1 MTLEQKSALIFDKNK
16 LYGGIKMKA
25 LKKILGVSLAALF
38 VLQLGFC
45 CIGAS
50 AAQDYKI
57 VSPYENVVWSGNGA
71 WGAYKG
77 TIHTHTSYSD
87 AGESLSAMVKEYYNQ
102 DYDFLANSDH
112 GITGVEW
119 NKEPEKQ
126 LLYSYQELIG
136 NKFEHLTDE
145 EFAAITGGTY
155 ALYDGKIRNK
165 KMTCV
170 VGANELNNLS
180 LTKNHVNGY
189 FLAPDVGNGFGGL
202 ENEAGYEKAIKFI
215 DDNGGLSHINH
226 PGDWIESNTNPDAV
240 NDPKNIELFG
250 NLILKYDS
258 CLGTEVLNEKNGTTG
273 YDRILWDNLLMYCLP
288 YGKTVIGFSN
298 TDAHSK
304 KTVDSSFSIFM
315 MPENDVENIKAT
327 MQNGAFFAV
336 TRRLRA
342 NDTIG
347 PEEDFDVM
355 NKGLPYP
362 MFSSLT
368 VNGHKITATV
378 KDTSMIQWIAN
389 GKVISKT
396 NITADGASVTLDLDK
411 IDGAEDFLYVRA
423 ELFGEGGL
431 CLSQALVID
440 NGNTPKTFEEE
451 DSNIFANLCNMF
463 KGTKICAIFSEL
475 GRLIVGVF
483 N

>member
-1 MTLEQKSALIFDKNK
+1 
-16 LYGGIKMKA
+16 MKA

-57 VSPYENVVWSGNGA
+57 VSPYENVVWNGNGA

-155 ALYDGKIRNK
+155 ALYDGTIRNK

-396 NITADGASVTLDLDK
+396 NITSDGASVTLDLDK
-411 IDGAEDFLYVRA
+411 IDGAGDFLYVRA

-440 NGNTPKTFEEE
+440 NGSTPKTFEEE

>member
-1 MTLEQKSALIFDKNK
+1 
-16 LYGGIKMKA
+16 MKA
-25 LKKILGVSLAALF
+25 LKKILGVSLAMLF

-102 DYDFLANSDH
+102 DYDFLANADH

-145 EFAAITGGTY
+145 EFAAITSGTY

-250 NLILKYDS
+250 NLILKYGS

-304 KTVDSSFSIFM
+304 NTVDSSFSIFM
-315 MPENDVENIKAT
+315 MPENNVENIKAT

-396 NITADGASVTLDLDK
+396 DVTSDGASVTLDLDK
-411 IDGAEDFLYVRA
+411 IEGAEDFLYVRA

-440 NGNTPKTFEEE
+440 NGSAPKAFEEE
-451 DSNIFANLCNMF
+451 DSSIFANLCNMF

-475 GRLIVGVF
+475 GRLIVGMF

>member
-1 MTLEQKSALIFDKNK
+1 MKKTKKLFCALLCMILLMQLTLCCSF
-16 LYGGIKMKA
+16 
-25 LKKILGVSLAALF
+25 AANN
-38 VLQLGFC
+38 
-45 CIGAS
+45 
-50 AAQDYKI
+50 DYKI
-57 VSPYENVVWSGNGA
+57 VSPYENVVWSGDNA

-87 AGESLSAMVKEYYNQ
+87 AGESLSTMIKEYYNQ
-102 DYDFLANSDH
+102 DYDFVANADH

-126 LLYSYQELIG
+126 VLYSYQPLIG
-136 NKFEHLTDE
+136 NEFEHLTDD
-145 EFAAITGGTY
+145 EFAAITSGSY
-155 ALYDGKIRNK
+155 ALYSGTTRNK

-189 FLAPDVGNGFGGL
+189 FLPSDVGNGFGGL

-215 DDNGGLSHINH
+215 DENGGLSHINH

-240 NDPKNIELFG
+240 NDPKNIKLFG
-250 NLILKYDS
+250 DLILKYDS

-304 KTVDSSFSIFM
+304 LTVDSSFSVFM
-315 MPENDVENIKAT
+315 MKENNVENIKET
-327 MQNGAFFAV
+327 MQSGAFFAV

-347 PEEDFDVM
+347 PAEDFDVM

-368 VNGHKITATV
+368 VDGHKITAS
-378 KDTSMIQWIAN
+378 TSDATTIQWIAN

-396 NITADGASVTLDLDK
+396 EVDENNSVVTLDLDK
-411 IDGAEDFLYVRA
+411 IEGAENFEYVRA

-431 CLSQALVID
+431 CLSQALIID
-440 NGNTPKTFEEE
+440 DSSEPEKFEETE
-451 DSNIFANLCNMF
+451 MTFVESIVNTF
-463 KGTKICAIFSEL
+463 KGTKICAIISEL
-475 GRLIVGVF
+475 ARAIVGLF
-483 N
+483 R

>member
-1 MTLEQKSALIFDKNK
+1 
-16 LYGGIKMKA
+16 MKA
-25 LKKILGVSLAALF
+25 FKKALSVTLAVLF
-38 VLQLGFC
+38 VFQLGIFSF
-45 CIGAS
+45 GAS
-50 AAQDYKI
+50 AASDYEI
-57 VSPYENVVWSGNGA
+57 ISPYQDVIWSGDNA

-102 DYDFLANSDH
+102 GYDFLANSDH

-136 NKFEHLTDE
+136 NKFEHLTDD
-145 EFAAITGGTY
+145 EFTAITGGTY
-155 ALYDGKIRNK
+155 PLYDGTVRNK

-215 DDNGGLSHINH
+215 DENGGLSHINH
-226 PGDWIESNTNPDAV
+226 PGDWIESNTDPDAV
-240 NDPKNIELFG
+240 NDPDNIKLFG
-250 NLILKYDS
+250 DLILKYDS
-258 CLGTEVLNEKNGTTG
+258 CLGIEVLNEKNGTTG
-273 YDRILWDNLLMYCLP
+273 YDRILWDNLLMYTLP
-288 YGKTVIGFSN
+288 YGQTVIGFSN

-315 MPENDVENIKAT
+315 MEENNVENIKAT

-342 NDTIG
+342 NSTIG
-347 PEEDFDVM
+347 PEKDFDVM
-355 NKGLPYP
+355 NSGLPYP

-368 VNGHKITATV
+368 VDGHKITATV
-378 KDTSMIQWIAN
+378 NDTSTVQWIAN

-396 NITADGASVTLDLDK
+396 SVTADGSAVTLDLDQ
-411 IDGAEDFLYVRA
+411 IEGAENFDYVRV
-423 ELFGEGGL
+423 ELSGEGGF

-440 NGNTPKTFEEE
+440 DGAAPKKFETQDLSFFE
-451 DSNIFANLCNMF
+451 SLVNSFRGSKL
-463 KGTKICAIFSEL
+463 CAIFDEI
-475 GRLIVGVF
+475 GRLILGLF
-483 N
+483 K